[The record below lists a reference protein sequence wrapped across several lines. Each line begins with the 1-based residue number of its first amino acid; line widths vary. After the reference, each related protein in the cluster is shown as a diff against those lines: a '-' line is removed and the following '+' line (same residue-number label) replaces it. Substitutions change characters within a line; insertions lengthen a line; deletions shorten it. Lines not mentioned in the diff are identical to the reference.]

1 MLSIT
6 LATHQQSVFID
17 ITRQAQESIDKSGI
31 KEGMCYI
38 YCPHTTAGLLINES
52 ADQAVAH
59 DICTALDNLA
69 PQGANW
75 THLEGN
81 SPAHIKS
88 ALVGNSLW
96 VAFENGRLLLGRW
109 QGIFFCE
116 FDGPR
121 QRKVWFTVLSVLPHL
136 KKYSK

>member
-1 MLSIT
+1 MLNIT
-6 LATHQQSVFID
+6 LATHQKSVLVD
-17 ITRQAQESIDKSGI
+17 ITRQAQESIDKCGI
-31 KEGMCYI
+31 KKGMCFI

-52 ADQAVAH
+52 ADQAVAD
-59 DICTALDNLA
+59 DICTALDDLA
-69 PQGANW
+69 PQGADW

-121 QRKVWFTVLSVLPHL
+121 QRKVWFTVLS
-136 KKYSK
+136 

>member
-6 LATHQQSVFID
+6 LATHQQSVLID
-17 ITRQAQESIDKSGI
+17 ITRQAQESIEKSGI
-31 KEGMCYI
+31 KKGMCYI

-52 ADQAVAH
+52 ADQAVAD
-59 DICTALDNLA
+59 DICTALDGLV

-96 VAFENGRLLLGRW
+96 VAFENGQLLLGRW

-121 QRKVWFTVLSVLPHL
+121 QRKVWFTALS
-136 KKYSK
+136 

>member
-1 MLSIT
+1 MLNIT
-6 LATHQQSVFID
+6 LATHQKSVLVD

-31 KEGMCYI
+31 KKGMCFI

-52 ADQAVAH
+52 ADQAVAD
-59 DICTALDNLA
+59 DICTALDDLA

-96 VAFENGRLLLGRW
+96 VALENGRLLLGRW

-121 QRKVWFTVLSVLPHL
+121 QRKVWFTVLS
-136 KKYSK
+136 

>member
-52 ADQAVAH
+52 ADQAVAR

-121 QRKVWFTVLSVLPHL
+121 QRKVWFTVLS
-136 KKYSK
+136 